1 MQIFPQKDHRNYPG
15 IFAKTL
21 RLPSNSD
28 TDLIH
33 SYFLLIS
40 P

>member
-1 MQIFPQKDHRNYPG
+1 MQIFPQKDHHDYPG

-21 RLPSNSD
+21 KLPGNSD

-33 SYFLLIS
+33 TYFLLIS